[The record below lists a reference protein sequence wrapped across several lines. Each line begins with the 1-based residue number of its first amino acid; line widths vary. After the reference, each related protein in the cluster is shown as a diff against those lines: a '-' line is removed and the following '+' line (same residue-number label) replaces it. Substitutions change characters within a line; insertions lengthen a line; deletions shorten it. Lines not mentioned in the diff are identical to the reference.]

1 MTRHPEPTATGLGHS
16 PDDHQS
22 LARVRT
28 LDAEALLAGILEHTG
43 IRLTLL
49 GRAPGG
55 QVGAAYVR
63 WPDGRDG
70 VLTWWP
76 DGSPAS
82 LRHLRLTADLLRL
95 ARGRGIPVPEYTLVA
110 ELPDAIAV
118 VQERLPGARPARTDG
133 ALVQAMIAMNERFA
147 GLLTD
152 RRDVPVPDLYLRTSG
167 PGFCVHESLERHS
180 DRTRRLLRRARE
192 VGAAHPGP
200 MTGDDLV
207 HLDFH
212 PGNVLV
218 DASGRITGIVDW
230 DGLGRGDRHFALVTL
245 RFDLSLATREERTA
259 AWLDGLLSDLLD
271 PATLQLYWAHMSV
284 RLVDWSIRHHG
295 PAEVRH
301 WLGVAESRIR

>member
-95 ARGRGIPVPEYTLVA
+95 ARGRGIPVPSTPWSPNSPTPSPSSRSGCPA
-110 ELPDAIAV
+110 
-118 VQERLPGARPARTDG
+118 PGRRGPTALSSRP
-133 ALVQAMIAMNERFA
+133 
-147 GLLTD
+147 
-152 RRDVPVPDLYLRTSG
+152 
-167 PGFCVHESLERHS
+167 
-180 DRTRRLLRRARE
+180 
-192 VGAAHPGP
+192 
-200 MTGDDLV
+200 
-207 HLDFH
+207 
-212 PGNVLV
+212 
-218 DASGRITGIVDW
+218 
-230 DGLGRGDRHFALVTL
+230 
-245 RFDLSLATREERTA
+245 
-259 AWLDGLLSDLLD
+259 
-271 PATLQLYWAHMSV
+271 
-284 RLVDWSIRHHG
+284 
-295 PAEVRH
+295 
-301 WLGVAESRIR
+301 